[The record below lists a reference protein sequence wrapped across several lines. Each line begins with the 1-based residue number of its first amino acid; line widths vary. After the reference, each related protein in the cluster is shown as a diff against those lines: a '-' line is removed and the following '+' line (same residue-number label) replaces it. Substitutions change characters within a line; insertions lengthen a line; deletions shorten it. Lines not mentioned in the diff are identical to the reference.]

1 MAYTITHVLVVVLLV
16 ELFRIYFIKNNYKF
30 PRYYILIAAFA
41 AILPDLDII
50 AVYALYPFGFAIE
63 QVHRTFL
70 HSIFVPLIL
79 FVIGLII
86 WKAGWKI
93 SELRKRHV
101 NLPFVFFVLAFGSF
115 IHLVLDFIVGGY
127 FAPFYPFIDWK
138 IGLDLIGYF
147 PEELRNIILVSL
159 DTFLFF
165 LWLFWMVFKLKISKY
180 I

>member
-70 HSIFVPLIL
+70 HSIFVPLIYL
-79 FVIGLII
+79 
-86 WKAGWKI
+86 
-93 SELRKRHV
+93 
-101 NLPFVFFVLAFGSF
+101 
-115 IHLVLDFIVGGY
+115 
-127 FAPFYPFIDWK
+127 
-138 IGLDLIGYF
+138 
-147 PEELRNIILVSL
+147 
-159 DTFLFF
+159 
-165 LWLFWMVFKLKISKY
+165 
-180 I
+180 